1 MMKKTFFFD
10 LDGTL
15 TDPAEGITRAV
26 AHALSCYGI
35 HVPEPLS
42 LAEKFVGP
50 PLAEGFQQYYGFSAE
65 ESYRAIDRFR
75 EYFREKGI
83 FENRLYE
90 GVPAL
95 LESLKAQGHAVV
107 LATSKPEEFAH
118 RILKHFDLFSYF
130 DFAGGAT
137 MDERS
142 RVSKEQVLSY
152 AMESS
157 GAAAARSFM
166 IGDRDLDIL
175 AGKVFS
181 LSTVGVLYG
190 YGSREEL
197 TAAGADALCETVGA
211 LSEVLLS

>member
-1 MMKKTFFFD
+1 MKRTFFFD

-15 TDPAEGITRAV
+15 TDPAEGITSAV
-26 AHALSCYGI
+26 AYALSCYGI

-50 PLAEGFQQYYGFSAE
+50 PLAEGFQQYYGFSEE
-65 ESYRAIDRFR
+65 ESYRAIQHFR
-75 EYFREKGI
+75 VYFRDRGI

-90 GVPAL
+90 GIPAL
-95 LESLKAQGHAVV
+95 LEGLKAQGHAVV
-107 LATSKPEEFAH
+107 LATSKPEEFAR
-118 RILKHFDLFSYF
+118 RILKHFDLDPYF
-130 DFAGGAT
+130 DFIGGAT
-137 MDERS
+137 MDERG
-142 RVSKEQVLSY
+142 RVTKEQVLAY
-152 AMESS
+152 AMEHCDAV
-157 GAAAARSFM
+157 AAGSAM

-175 AGKVFS
+175 AGKAFS

-197 TAAGADALCETVGA
+197 CRAGADELCETVEA